1 MNKHIIFTAQSK
13 QDKQNYFII
22 IILRLPAEILTTYN
36 GLKAAEQEETCGG
49 KEEYKMKQSLRN
61 QLNTL
66 KSVLQLSCYGFN
78 SSKNSVVFN
87 ILNFIIRSF

>member
-13 QDKQNYFII
+13 QDKQKLFITVVF
-22 IILRLPAEILTTYN
+22 RLPNEILTTYN

-49 KEEYKMKQSLRN
+49 KEEYKVKQSLRN
-61 QLNTL
+61 QLSTL

-78 SSKNSVVFN
+78 SSEKAFH
-87 ILNFIIRSF
+87 F